1 MEIIGEV
8 ALQIVVLA
16 VMLVGLFGLLTLVIP
31 GLTIIWVAAL
41 VYGLVTG
48 FDIWSGILFGIIT
61 LLMLFGNV
69 VDNLFMGAGARRQ
82 APTGCLL
89 VWHCWVVSSAAFSC
103 RRSAVWSLPW
113 SEFSWWNSSA
123 SRTGARRGNQPAT
136 WRWAVAGQVSPGLAL
151 EL

>member
-69 VDNLFMGAGARRQ
+69 VDNLFMGAGARK
-82 APTGCLL
+82 
-89 VWHCWVVSSAAFSC
+89 
-103 RRSAVWSLPW
+103 
-113 SEFSWWNSSA
+113 
-123 SRTGARRGNQPAT
+123 TGASWLSVGVALLGGIIGSLLMPPLGGLVLAMVGIFLVELIRIKD
-136 WRWAVAGQVSPGLAL
+136 WRKA
-151 EL
+151 